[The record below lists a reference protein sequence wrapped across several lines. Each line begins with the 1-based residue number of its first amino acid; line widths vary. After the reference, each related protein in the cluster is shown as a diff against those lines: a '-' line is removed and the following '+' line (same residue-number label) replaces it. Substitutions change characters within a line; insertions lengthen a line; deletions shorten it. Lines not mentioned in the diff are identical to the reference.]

1 MYQMP
6 TSNAASR
13 VIDARSISFSQYVI
27 LILCGTLIF
36 LDGFD
41 TQSIS
46 VATKAMSKSLGIPLA
61 SFGDVYSVLQLGG
74 VLGTFLCG
82 YLADKYGRR
91 PVAIAMALC
100 IAFSTFATAHVH
112 TYSELMAVRF
122 IGGIGL
128 GGAFPCV
135 LALGS
140 EYVKSTSRGTIVA
153 LLFANYSLGAAAGAV
168 VNGYIM
174 SNYDWTMVFM
184 VDGSL
189 SMIGALLIVFWLP
202 ESPQFLLLRNR
213 LPTLQKIFRRL
224 YPTERIELDAT
235 PAAAVDASKKAP
247 RVPISTMFARGR
259 LFSTLI
265 LLGILLLSY
274 ATIKVM
280 TVWLTP
286 LMQTAGVSILQTS
299 TVLASLNIGS
309 MVGLAFSGY
318 LIDRLGPVKALAPAL
333 AVLFA
338 SVVIGAAN
346 MTDFS
351 VMMVCGFL
359 IGMAGG
365 VGQSAPLSLFALIYP
380 AGIRSTALAFGG
392 GAGQVG
398 KVLSPMLVGAFVAN
412 GWNGSSI
419 LYAVAILP
427 AVGFVMMLAMKFS
440 AGIGAGREPA
450 PEYAGQSGG

>member
-1 MYQMP
+1 MHYQQP
-6 TSNAASR
+6 TSNAASKI
-13 VIDARSISFSQYVI
+13 IDARPVSLYQYFI
-27 LILCGTLIF
+27 LVLCGALIF
-36 LDGFD
+36 MDGFD

-46 VATKAMSKSLGIPLA
+46 VATKAMSASLSIPLA
-61 SFGDVYSVLQLGG
+61 RFGDVFSVLQFGG
-74 VLGTFLCG
+74 VIGTFLCG

-91 PVAIAMALC
+91 PVTIGLALC
-100 IAFSTFATAHVH
+100 IAFSTIATAHVH

-140 EYVKSTSRGTIVA
+140 EYVKSTSRATIVA
-153 LLFANYSLGAAAGAV
+153 ILFANYSLGAAAGAV
-168 VNGYIM
+168 FNGYIM
-174 SNYDWTMVFM
+174 AHYDWTMVFLL
-184 VDGSL
+184 DGGLSL
-189 SMIGALLIVFWLP
+189 ISALLIIVWLP

-213 LPTLQKIFRRL
+213 QTTLLKIFRRF
-224 YPTERIELDAT
+224 YPAEQIQLQ
-235 PAAAVDASKKAP
+235 VDPVMAENAQKKAVK
-247 RVPISTMFARGR
+247 VPVSTMFAKGR

-286 LMQTAGVSILQTS
+286 LLQTAGVSILQTS

-309 MVGLAFSGY
+309 MIGLGFAGY
-318 LIDRLGPVKALAPAL
+318 IIDRFGPVKALGPAL
-333 AVLFA
+333 AVLTA
-338 SVVIGAAN
+338 SVLLAAN
-346 MTDFS
+346 NMSDVS
-351 VMMVCGFL
+351 ILVPAGFF

-365 VGQSAPLSLFALIYP
+365 IGQSAPIALFALIYP

-398 KVLSPMLVGAFVAN
+398 KVLSPMLVGAFLAN

-427 AVGFVMMLAMKFS
+427 AIGFAMMVAMKIS
-440 AGIGAGREPA
+440 AGRSTIRE
-450 PEYAGQSGG
+450 PEYANQNHS

>member
-1 MYQMP
+1 MDYQQP
-6 TSNAASR
+6 PSNAASR
-13 VIDARSISFSQYVI
+13 IIDVRPISPYQYFI
-27 LILCGTLIF
+27 LILCGALIF

-46 VATKAMSKSLGIPLA
+46 VATKAMSASLSIPLA
-61 SFGDVYSVLQLGG
+61 RFGDVYSVLQFGG
-74 VLGTFLCG
+74 VIGTFLCG

-91 PVAIAMALC
+91 PVTIGLALC
-100 IAFSTFATAHVH
+100 IAFSTIATAHVH

-140 EYVKSTSRGTIVA
+140 EYVKSTSRATIVA
-153 LLFANYSLGAAAGAV
+153 ILFANYSLGAAAGAI

-174 SNYDWTMVFM
+174 TNYDWTMVF
-184 VDGSL
+184 VLDGGLSL
-189 SMIGALLIVFWLP
+189 IGALLIIVWLP

-213 LPTLQKIFRRL
+213 QTTLLKIFRRF
-224 YPTERIELDAT
+224 YPSEQIELQAEPAT
-235 PAAAVDASKKAP
+235 ADGSQKKAVK
-247 RVPISTMFARGR
+247 VPISTMFAKGR
-259 LFSTLI
+259 LFSTMI

-286 LMQTAGVSILQTS
+286 LLQNVGVSILQTS

-309 MVGLAFSGY
+309 MIGLGFSGY
-318 LIDRLGPVKALAPAL
+318 LVDRFGPVKALGPAL
-333 AVLFA
+333 AVLTA
-338 SVVIGAAN
+338 SVAIAAAN
-346 MTDFS
+346 MSDFS
-351 VMMVCGFL
+351 ILVPCGFL
-359 IGMAGG
+359 IGLAGG
-365 VGQSAPLSLFALIYP
+365 IGQSAPIALFALIYP

-398 KVLSPMLVGAFVAN
+398 KVLSPMLVGAFLAN

-427 AVGFVMMLAMKFS
+427 AVGFAMMMAMKFS
-440 AGIGAGREPA
+440 AGRSSIRE
-450 PEYAGQSGG
+450 PEYANQNHN

>member
-1 MYQMP
+1 MHYQQP
-6 TSNAASR
+6 TSNAASKI
-13 VIDARSISFSQYVI
+13 IDGRPVSLYQYFI
-27 LILCGTLIF
+27 LVLCGALIF
-36 LDGFD
+36 MDGFD

-46 VATKAMSKSLGIPLA
+46 IATKAMSASLAIPL
-61 SFGDVYSVLQLGG
+61 SRFGDVFSVLQFGG
-74 VLGTFLCG
+74 VIGTFLCG

-91 PVAIAMALC
+91 PVTIGLALC
-100 IAFSTFATAHVH
+100 IAFSTIATAHVH
-112 TYSELMAVRF
+112 TYSALMAVRF

-135 LALGS
+135 LTLGS
-140 EYVKSTSRGTIVA
+140 EYVKSTSRATIVA
-153 LLFANYSLGAAAGAV
+153 ILFANYSLGAAAGAV
-168 VNGYIM
+168 FNGYIM
-174 SNYDWTMVFM
+174 ANYDWTMVF
-184 VDGSL
+184 VLDGGLSL
-189 SMIGALLIVFWLP
+189 ISALLIIVWLP
-202 ESPQFLLLRNR
+202 ESPQFLLLRSR
-213 LPTLQKIFRRL
+213 QATLLKIFRRF
-224 YPTERIELDAT
+224 YPSEQIELQ
-235 PAAAVDASKKAP
+235 VDPVTAESSQKKAAK
-247 RVPISTMFARGR
+247 VPISSMFAKDR

-286 LMQTAGVSILQTS
+286 LLQNVGVSILQTS

-309 MVGLAFSGY
+309 MIGLGFSGY
-318 LIDRLGPVKALAPAL
+318 LIDRFGPVKALGPAL
-333 AVLFA
+333 AILTA
-338 SVVIGAAN
+338 SVAVAAAN

-351 VMMVCGFL
+351 ILVPCGFL

-365 VGQSAPLSLFALIYP
+365 IGQSAPLALFALIYP

-398 KVLSPMLVGAFVAN
+398 KVLSPMLVGAFLAN

-427 AVGFVMMLAMKFS
+427 AVGFAMMMAMKFS
-440 AGIGAGREPA
+440 AGRSSIRE
-450 PEYAGQSGG
+450 PEYANQNHS